1 MRPFHCAPRCAPGTG
16 TTQSQSAPALQL
28 GSAGSV
34 PHPPRTP
41 LLSLQTAPA
50 TPPRK
55 KLAPPPNRQPPR
67 EIAFVSRSPKPRQ
80 SSRRNRRLPPA
91 RALRVKFPFRAKP
104 GHVSLLLAGFYR
116 TGPKTLNR
124 TSPPPQQASQ
134 NTKTTPP
141 THQFF
146 ILS

>member
-1 MRPFHCAPRCAPGTG
+1 MQWGT
-16 TTQSQSAPALQL
+16 AVPA
-28 GSAGSV
+28 
-34 PHPPRTP
+34 PHPLRTP

-91 RALRVKFPFRAKP
+91 RALRVKFPFRAKR

-116 TGPKTLNR
+116 TGPKKGNR
-124 TSPPPQQASQ
+124 ISPAP
-134 NTKTTPP
+134 
-141 THQFF
+141 
-146 ILS
+146 